1 MSQTENK
8 VNLLDLT
15 RTQMKEIDFV
25 FCLAHLGIS
34 SQQ

>member
-15 RTQMKEIDFV
+15 RTQMKEFLSLLVKQASEPIR
-25 FCLAHLGIS
+25 
-34 SQQ
+34 